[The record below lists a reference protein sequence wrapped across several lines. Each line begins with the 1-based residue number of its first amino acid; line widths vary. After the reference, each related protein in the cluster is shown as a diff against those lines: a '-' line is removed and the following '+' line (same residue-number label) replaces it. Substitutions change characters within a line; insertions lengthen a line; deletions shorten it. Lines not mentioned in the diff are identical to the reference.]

1 MLVNF
6 LSFGSI
12 PELHDRHPLVTSPIG
27 EPTGSELTF
36 SKDPN
41 YYPSKDGSTTLIN
54 FYSRSSDD
62 EEVTIDQTVI
72 DRQNEITVW
81 LLDQGKR
88 GNLTQNA
95 QECLQ
100 QLRATF
106 TKDVEIVS
114 VGEMVTN
121 GTLYLPAFVEMNFT
135 TAEDEITARV
145 WYATGYF
152 SAEYP
157 FREILIA
164 LPLPPEDMDF
174 LINHNHL
181 EIESRL
187 EKETPDVIQER
198 INGLTVGQKY
208 PYTARKSV
216 KFEFIDTTNNQTVP
230 IFFTAII
237 YGNASDV
244 DEQLYETIKE
254 EILNNSV
261 FDETVWEPHLPDL
274 FNPLEFTC
282 VPYWNT
288 VGLINET
295 KAASTYS
302 PIGDYADSLVLP
314 TKYCPTINSQDLIK
328 SLQTVPFM
336 YNNTLVAFVAKAKN
350 YGGKIKIR
358 ELYPDYQI
366 LSALDYDNGRVEPE
380 TFDFIRQME
389 TLLSAAEVV
398 RPDGIPPAG
407 VKRLVR
413 NDILYVTKRIAK
425 VNYLCPTYWQMVKD
439 GVINE

>member
-41 YYPSKDGSTTLIN
+41 HYPSKDGTTILIN
-54 FYSRSSDD
+54 FYSRDS
-62 EEVTIDQTVI
+62 EEVEVFIDQAMI
-72 DRQNEITVW
+72 DRQNEISVW

-88 GNLTQNA
+88 GNLTA
-95 QECLQ
+95 DASSCLQ

-106 TKDVEIVS
+106 TLDIEIVS

-121 GTLYLPAFVEMNFT
+121 GAIYLPSFVEMKFT
-135 TAEDEITARV
+135 TEEDVVTARI

-152 SAEYP
+152 TAEYP
-157 FREILIA
+157 FREILVA
-164 LPLPPEDMDF
+164 LPLPPEDMDY

-181 EIESRL
+181 EIQERL
-187 EKETPDVIQER
+187 MKETPDIIQER
-198 INGLTVGQKY
+198 INDLTGDQKY
-208 PYTARKSV
+208 PYTARKPV
-216 KFEFIDTTNNQTVP
+216 KFEFIDTTNGQTVP
-230 IFFTAII
+230 IYFTAII

-254 EILNNSV
+254 EILKNSN
-261 FDETVWEPHLPDL
+261 FDETTWEPHLPDL

-288 VGLINET
+288 VGMINET
-295 KAASTYS
+295 KAASSFS
-302 PIGDYADSLVLP
+302 PIGDFEQMLELP

-336 YNNTLVAFVAKAKN
+336 YNNTLVAFVAKTKN

-358 ELYPDYQI
+358 EIYPDYQI
-366 LSALDYDNGRVEPE
+366 LSADDYDNGRLELD
-380 TFDFIRQME
+380 TFYFIRQME
-389 TLLSAAEVV
+389 GLLAAGEIVK
-398 RPDGIPPAG
+398 PDGIPPAG
-407 VKRLVR
+407 VKRLER
-413 NDILYVTKRIAK
+413 NGILYVTKRIGK
-425 VNYLCPTYWQMVKD
+425 VNYLCPTYWQMVQD